1 MTMQKTSSFQQAI
14 ETIESLPIDE
24 QITLID
30 LMQNRLRYQRRQDL
44 LQQVAEAEQ
53 AYVTGNVRKGTV
65 ADLMAE
71 LDG

>member
-1 MTMQKTSSFQQAI
+1 MQKTSSFQQAI
-14 ETIESLPIDE
+14 ETIESLPLDE

-30 LMQNRLRYQRRQDL
+30 LMQNRLKHQRRQNL

-53 AYVTGNVRKGTV
+53 DYATGNIKKGNV

-71 LDG
+71 LGD

>member
-1 MTMQKTSSFQQAI
+1 MQKTSSFQQAI
-14 ETIESLPIDE
+14 ETIESLPLDE

-30 LMQNRLRYQRRQDL
+30 LMQNRLKHQRRQNL

-53 AYVTGNVRKGTV
+53 DYATGNIKKGNV

-71 LDG
+71 LDD